1 MADRSSAAT
10 PTLREAVEHVVND
23 SPGTPES
30 VKQYLSR
37 ALAASPDREPVR
49 AREAELVRALEWY
62 AERRNYVPAGPP
74 AASPPKHLMER
85 DAWDGNGPGARA
97 RAALASARG
106 ETDESSAATPECRA
120 PHCWHEYGTPCGT
133 CPAASPDR
141 EPVSA
146 HLNAIRAWAKDPMVW
161 ARIGPAGV
169 GRVLDTVDELEA
181 ALASA
186 RGETEPGGASGN
198 DGTEGV
204 ASPDGCAERQSRPGV
219 PGSVSPL
226 ASARGETTHGD

>member
-37 ALAASPDREPVR
+37 AL
-49 AREAELVRALEWY
+49 
-62 AERRNYVPAGPP
+62 
-74 AASPPKHLMER
+74 
-85 DAWDGNGPGARA
+85 
-97 RAALASARG
+97 
-106 ETDESSAATPECRA
+106 
-120 PHCWHEYGTPCGT
+120 
-133 CPAASPDR
+133 AASPDR

-186 RGETEPGGASGN
+186 RGET
-198 DGTEGV
+198 GT
-204 ASPDGCAERQSRPGV
+204 
-219 PGSVSPL
+219 
-226 ASARGETTHGD
+226 